1 MSDVGYKTRE
11 FELRNLLLYL
21 LIAFGW
27 SWLWWLLFTV
37 GILKMPAGI
46 GTPNVDLVSAGPIV
60 ILVALTSF
68 GPTIGSFT
76 VTYITEGKPGV
87 KKLWKRFWSTNL
99 GLRWFLGILL
109 ILVILEGTPHLL
121 TRILEGI
128 KSELVWMRNPL
139 VIIGLII
146 ANLINGGLSEEFGWR
161 GYALPR
167 LQARWDAL
175 TSSII
180 LGVIWAVWHFPL
192 WFMLHGPRLF
202 SHTLPSSGFIILTSV
217 LFTWVFNNTN
227 GSILGAVLFHALGSV
242 FSEMFPSNFIYE
254 FTIRLVLVVLV
265 VILYG
270 SKNLT
275 EKKYF
280 MVQTIN
286 IELCLAPYIGAEIL
300 LEY

>member
-1 MSDVGYKTRE
+1 MSDIGYKTRE

-37 GILKMPAGI
+37 GILEMPAGI
-46 GTPNVDLVSAGPIV
+46 GTPNIDLVSAGPLV
-60 ILVALTSF
+60 ILIALTPF
-68 GPTIGSFT
+68 GPTIGSFV
-76 VTYITEGKPGV
+76 VTYITEGKTGV

-109 ILVILEGTPHLL
+109 IEVILFGAPHLL
-121 TRILEGI
+121 TRIFEGF

-139 VIIGLII
+139 MIIVMII
-146 ANLINGGLSEEFGWR
+146 LDLINGGMSEEFGWR

-180 LGVIWAVWHFPL
+180 LGVIWAVWHIPL
-192 WFMLHGPRLF
+192 WFMPPEPRQF
-202 SHTLPSSGFIILTSV
+202 SFFLWSGLIILWSV

-227 GSILGAVLFHALGSV
+227 GSILGAVLFHALGNVLSK
-242 FSEMFPSNFIYE
+242 MFPSNFTYA
-254 FTIRLVLVVLV
+254 FSIRLVLVVLV

-275 EKKYF
+275 DKKYF

-286 IELCLAPYIGAEIL
+286 IELE
-300 LEY
+300 

>member
-1 MSDVGYKTRE
+1 MSDIGYKTRE

-46 GTPNVDLVSAGPIV
+46 GTPEVNIVSAGPIV
-60 ILVALTSF
+60 ILIALTPF
-68 GPTIGSFT
+68 GPTIGSFV
-76 VTYITEGKPGV
+76 VTYMTEGKTGV

-109 ILVILEGTPHLL
+109 ILVILFGTPYLL
-121 TRILEGI
+121 TRIFEGI

-161 GYALPR
+161 GYTLPR

-192 WFMLHGPRLF
+192 WFMLHGPRLL

-242 FSEMFPSNFIYE
+242 FSEMLPSNFTYA
-254 FTIRLVLVVLV
+254 FSIRLVLVVLI

-275 EKKYF
+275 EKNTSWFK
-280 MVQTIN
+280 
-286 IELCLAPYIGAEIL
+286 L
-300 LEY
+300 